1 MTGKEQKVKL
11 DKINF
16 LKMKV
21 GLSDN
26 ECEKLLIECDWDTN
40 NAYNTI
46 KYFMDS
52 LMGSV
57 LAKES
62 INNVIKRCGL
72 YDKMAD
78 NLLSYSTM
86 RGGKDNFFGFVFE
99 EMHAAKAVDTTIV
112 LGDNGIAD
120 FKVIAPDGSTYYAQ
134 AKAGYEKGGIDYSRY
149 EGQILVIDRGNKN
162 SIKRANKNGIKNIE
176 SPVSKKEAKLLAKS
190 MQVES
195 KITGSGNASITP
207 QVYATFEKVKQYHN
221 AGVSGAINAGT
232 FAAGI
237 STGNNFFELLA
248 GNKEL
253 SEIVEE
259 LAKDTSRGAMAG
271 YASSAAVSAIGSTSV
286 GTTMLST
293 ASTVASPVVGV
304 VSNTALGSAV
314 MATGSAV
321 NTAVLSTTLSAQASL
336 ATTIAGSALGGTI
349 TGNVIFSVGSQL
361 IAVSVAAAPVFV
373 AGLAIG
379 AAYGTFKAVLEY
391 RNFNKLTEDRLERV
405 NSIAS
410 QALAEMERQRG
421 ELKHMIGEEF
431 EKWDKQFKLSF
442 EQIFV
447 ATLNNNVDDI
457 SNALNTM
464 LQVFGKSIEFKT
476 SQEVKTLLK
485 SKNPVLNL

>member
-1 MTGKEQKVKL
+1 MIGKEQKVKL

-16 LKMKV
+16 LKMKI
-21 GLSDN
+21 GLSNN

-57 LAKES
+57 LTNES

-78 NLLSYSTM
+78 NLSSYNTM

-99 EMHAAKAVDTTIV
+99 EMHAARAVDTTIV

-149 EGQILVIDRGNKN
+149 EDQILVIDRGNKN
-162 SIKRANKNGIKNIE
+162 SIKRANKNGIKTIE
-176 SPVSKKEAKLLAKS
+176 SPVSKKEPKLLAKS

-195 KITGSGNASITP
+195 KVTGSGNASITP
-207 QVYATFEKVKQYHN
+207 KVYANFEKVKQYHN
-221 AGVSGAINAGT
+221 AGVSGAINAGA

-271 YASSAAVSAIGSTSV
+271 YASSAAISAIGSTSF
-286 GTTMLST
+286 GATMLSI
-293 ASTVASPVVGV
+293 ASPVAGV

-321 NTAVLSTTLSAQASL
+321 NTAVLSTTISAQASL

-391 RNFNKLTEDRLERV
+391 KNFNKLTEDRLERV
-405 NSIAS
+405 NSIAA
-410 QALAEMERQRG
+410 QALAEMGRQRD
-421 ELKHMIGEEF
+421 ELKNMIGEEF
-431 EKWDKQFKLSF
+431 EKWDKQFKLGF

-447 ATLNNNVDDI
+447 ATLNNNVDDV
-457 SNALNTM
+457 SNALNTI
-464 LQVFGKSIEFKT
+464 LKVFGKSVEFKT
-476 SQEVKTLLK
+476 SQEVKALLK
-485 SKNPVLNL
+485 SKNMVLNL